1 MTSPPKATA
10 VSAGGDRD
18 RLKRILLFYIVGV
31 GAFAAAGPFITDS
44 YMRHVLILC
53 FLWCIVAAAW
63 DLVLGYAG
71 IFNYGQLVF
80 FAAGAYATAM
90 LTLNAGLPPV
100 AGLAAATVI
109 TAAVGLLI
117 GLPCLRLRGEYI
129 ALFTF
134 SVHLAMPPLIQQAK
148 PLGTGG
154 TMGLFGVP
162 ALEAFGVA
170 LGPLNKLGWYYAA
183 LGFAAAAVFLVYFIA
198 LRSRTGRAFV
208 ALRDS
213 ENFARSLGI
222 DDFKYKLVAF
232 TVSAAITG
240 FAGALYAH
248 YTSVVTPKIL
258 GNEFFLLV
266 IVMLA
271 IGGIGRFP
279 GAILGA
285 FAVTI
290 LNELL
295 RGVGIFR
302 LLILGLLVV
311 LTLLLLPNGVVSLKE
326 RLPRRGRSRAAQSAA
341 LHNSLARKEKT

>member
-1 MTSPPKATA
+1 MTSQPAA
-10 VSAGGDRD
+10 RVAGTVGDGS
-18 RLKRILLFYIVGV
+18 RLKRFLLFYVLGV
-31 GAFAAAGPFITDS
+31 CAFALAGPLITDN

-71 IFNYGQLVF
+71 IFNYAQLVF
-80 FAAGAYATAM
+80 FATGAYATSM
-90 LTLNAGLPPV
+90 LALKAGLPPL

-109 TAAVGLLI
+109 TGVVGLVI

-162 ALEAFGVA
+162 ALQAFGVT

-183 LGFAAAAVFLVYFIA
+183 LGFAALSVFIVYFIA

-222 DDFKYKLVAF
+222 DEFRYKLVAF
-232 TVSAAITG
+232 TLSAAITG
-240 FAGALYAH
+240 FAGSLYAH

-311 LTLLLLPNGVVSLKE
+311 LTLLLLPNGVVSFKE
-326 RLPRRGRSRAAQSAA
+326 RLPRRGRFGTAGSAPQS
-341 LHNSLARKEKT
+341 SLARKEKT